1 MRNSVAL
8 DYCLYQQRRG
18 HEADSGGC
26 KAPVPGLESN
36 HGSAESKSTCRSR
49 SGQPRT
55 NVCFSEILL
64 IILEAEGHPDE
75 RNKQFGRTRVSVRL
89 DVQNS
94 SFSNVRAGS
103 VTCVFR
109 RPAANDGAVL
119 IEWRHGEE
127 LANTSVSVL
136 SETASV
142 GFLVRGLG
150 QEVIDGA
157 INGVFS
163 VSLTLHICDLGRKPP
178 PRPNSNHGAPLML
191 TPVLC

>member
-1 MRNSVAL
+1 MTIACINNDEAMRLIAEDVRLLSQAL
-8 DYCLYQQRRG
+8 SQTMVPQNQRAPAG
-18 HEADSGGC
+18 AAVDSL
-26 KAPVPGLESN
+26 APMYVSP
-36 HGSAESKSTCRSR
+36 RSYLSSSR
-49 SGQPRT
+49 QR
-55 NVCFSEILL
+55 
-64 IILEAEGHPDE
+64 GHPDE